1 MSNPLLNRPIA
12 TYGAYPFD
20 QIRAEHFIPALS
32 HAVKE
37 AKEKLEHY
45 KNDPRSSFQ
54 HVIVEKGDI
63 TEQVDYVAGIFFNL
77 HSAECPEELEKISP
91 EISEILTRFGNDISL
106 DPVIFLKIKK
116 CFDTRFDQH
125 LSKEEL
131 TIIEKT
137 YKSFVRNGALLADSE
152 KMKLRELDEKM
163 AKLTLAFSQN
173 VLKATNDY
181 LMEISD
187 KQELEGLPEGVIE
200 AAAELAQSKGKSGSW
215 CFGLDVPSMLPFLT
229 YAKNRELRKT
239 IFLASSSKT
248 YNTKF
253 DNQETLKEI
262 LNIRTER
269 AKLLGYNS
277 HADYVLE
284 ERMAMSPKKVMD
296 FLDELLS
303 KAKLHAEND
312 IKKLKDLAK
321 ELDGITDFQ
330 SYDTAYYSEIL
341 KKRELDINDEML
353 RPYFK
358 LENVVNGIFN
368 VAHLLYGLNF
378 NEVFNIPKYHEDVRT
393 FEVYDNSGDNFIGL
407 FYTDFFPRPTKRS
420 GAWMSAIKEQ
430 GMYHGKIERPHIMIV
445 CNFTKPTKSK
455 PSLLTLDEVL
465 TLYHEF
471 GHALHG
477 LLSKVKYRDL
487 SGTNVY
493 WDFVEL
499 PSQIMENWV
508 LEKECLD
515 LFAIHYESGEK
526 IPEELVKKIK
536 ESGKFLE
543 GMATLRQLSFA
554 FLDMS
559 YHTSLP
565 QDIKDIAQFEAQAIN
580 NTTLLPRLEGTS
592 ISTSFSHIFAG
603 GYSAGYYS
611 YKWAEVLDAD
621 AFEFFKTS
629 GIFNREVASKFRE
642 YILEKGGT
650 EHPMELYK
658 KFRGQEP
665 DVGALLRRAGLQL
678 I

>member
-1 MSNPLLNRPIA
+1 MQNPLLETPTA
-12 TYGAYPFD
+12 AHGAYPFD
-20 QIRAEHFIPALS
+20 RIKPEHFIPALN
-32 HAVKE
+32 AAIE
-37 AKEKLEHY
+37 TAKRKLEQY
-45 KNDPRSSFQ
+45 KQDARTHFQ

-63 TEQVDYVAGIFFNL
+63 TEQVDYIAGIFFNL
-77 HSAECPEELEKISP
+77 HSAECSDELDKISP
-91 EISEILTRFGNDISL
+91 EFSDILTRFGNDISL
-106 DPVIFLKIKK
+106 DPVIFSKIKA
-116 CFDTRFDQH
+116 CYESRFDQN
-125 LSKEEL
+125 LTKEEL

-152 KMKLRELDEKM
+152 KERVREIDERM
-163 AKLTLAFSQN
+163 AKLTLTFSQN

-181 LMEISD
+181 LMVLD
-187 KQELEGLPEGVIE
+187 KKEDLEGLPEGVIE
-200 AAAELAQSKGKSGSW
+200 AAQELAEQKGHPGKWAFS
-215 CFGLDVPSMLPFLT
+215 LDMPSMLPFMT
-229 YAKNRELRKT
+229 YSKRRDLRKQLH
-239 IFLASSSKT
+239 LAQGSKT
-248 YNTKF
+248 FNTKY

-262 LNIRTER
+262 LKLRTER
-269 AKLLGYNS
+269 AKLLGYNT

-296 FLDELLS
+296 FLEELLA
-303 KAKLHAEND
+303 KAKPHAQKD
-312 IKKLKDLAK
+312 IERLKSLAK
-321 ELDGITDFQ
+321 EDGIDDLAP
-330 SYDTAYYSEIL
+330 YDTAYYSEIL
-341 KKRELDINDEML
+341 KKRELNIDDEML

-358 LENVVNGIFN
+358 LENVVNGIFE
-368 VAHLLYGLNF
+368 VAGRLYGLKF
-378 NEVFNIPKYHEDVRT
+378 NEVFNLPKYHEDVRT
-393 FEVYDNSGDNFIGL
+393 FEVYDESKNFVGL
-407 FYTDFFPRPTKRS
+407 FYTDFFPRPTKRG
-420 GAWMSAIKEQ
+420 GAWMSGIKEQ
-430 GMYHGKIERPHIMIV
+430 GMYHGKVERPHIMIV
-445 CNFTKPTKSK
+445 CNFTKPTKTK

-515 LFAIHYESGEK
+515 LWAVHYETGEK
-526 IPEELVKKIK
+526 IPMELVQKIK
-536 ESGKFLE
+536 ASGKFLE
-543 GMATLRQLSFA
+543 GMATLRQLSFG

-559 YHTSLP
+559 YHTADPESIT
-565 QDIKDIAQFEAQAIN
+565 DIDAFEAKAIEK
-580 NTTLLPRLEGTS
+580 TLLLPRVPGTN

-621 AFEFFKTS
+621 AFEFFQS
-629 GIFNREVASKFRE
+629 AGIFNREVANKFRE
-642 YILEKGGT
+642 FILEKGGT

-665 DVGALLRRAGLQL
+665 DVGALLRRAGLH
-678 I
+678 